1 MEAERLW
8 AGGPLFLQTETAKL
22 TTDTVLLADFAQI
35 GRATSGADLGCA
47 SGALML
53 LLLWREA
60 RLHMTGVELQA
71 DAAQLAEKNL
81 HLNGMTDRGTILCG
95 DLREEHAALPRGGFD
110 FVIANPPYFAE
121 GSGLPAP
128 EEGRAAAREESRCTL
143 KDLCTRAAGLC
154 RSGGKVFLS
163 YRPERLCE
171 LLRQCADVRLE
182 PKRLRLVHHRP
193 SAEASI
199 LLLEA
204 RKDGKP
210 GLRIEPP
217 LILHDEAGNETEEY
231 KRIYHR

>member
-1 MEAERLW
+1 MNSIISSFSLGKDISYDVLSW
-8 AGGPLFLQTETAKL
+8 NLHGTETMSRPLSEARAGAL
-22 TTDTVLLADFAQI
+22 TWDPF
-35 GRATSGADLGCA
+35 RATN
-47 SGALML
+47 
-53 LLLWREA
+53 
-60 RLHMTGVELQA
+60 RLQIT
-71 DAAQLAEKNL
+71 N
-81 HLNGMTDRGTILCG
+81 
-95 DLREEHAALPRGGFD
+95 
-110 FVIANPPYFAE
+110 NPPYFAE

-128 EEGRAAAREESRCTL
+128 EEGRAAARGESRCTL
-143 KDLCTRAAGLC
+143 EDLCTRAAGFC
-154 RSGGKVFLS
+154 RSGGKAFLS

-217 LILHDEAGNETEEY
+217 LILHDDAGNETEEY